1 MDDTREFDSVMMNI
15 QRYGGGI
22 ASLAFLPARMSLKLL
37 TYIMRL
43 AKKGMV
49 ALGAADQFKNFSK
62 STEGKF
68 TVYNIPLNKERA
80 KIMNQL
86 QSLELELQNESNS
99 VKKAGIRNEI
109 KKLQSEVPELEQL
122 KRLNIQ
128 FCALPKLNG
137 SDQTIQIAVS
147 KQDDQIFK
155 NWYLNHLTSAMKGG
169 QMSMEEM
176 RVFTEGNY
184 TIFNLPMEGKEFQ
197 TALVDFNTLGV
208 NYSVLPDLNIGD
220 NNSQIAISNAD
231 KNKFEVWVKMW
242 RDQQIKEGKV
252 PSEVYEMNQDSYMN
266 TGTLTAD
273 DYIKNSDPDYQ
284 EANKEF
290 EENGI
295 NTPWEAKLAKENS
308 EEYVKLLNDDNYEK
322 ITINKETLV
331 ENMVIDAK
339 SASMRKNGYFISRVP
354 GTYGNKQQTL
364 ILPVNQVFTTDEGK
378 TYIAFLPKN
387 NTTMV
392 ADSSGNIQKKRF
404 EEAYAPYD
412 KVQRGFNRVKEIK
425 MDKNLSQNVP
435 VPDMKQSVP
444 AVAAATPVT
453 PKL

>member
-22 ASLAFLPARMSLKLL
+22 ASLTFLSARMSLKLL

-62 STEGKF
+62 NAEGKF

-80 KIMNQL
+80 EIMNEL
-86 QSLELELQNESNS
+86 NSLELKLQNESNS

-109 KKLQSEVPELEQL
+109 KKLQSKVPELEQIE
-122 KRLNIQ
+122 RLNIQ
-128 FCALPKLNG
+128 YCALPKLNG

-147 KQDDQIFK
+147 KKDDQMFK

-169 QMSMEEM
+169 EMSMEEM

-184 TIFNLPMEGKEFQ
+184 TIFNLPMEGEEFQ
-197 TALVDFNTLGV
+197 TALKDFNTLGV

-220 NNSQIAISNAD
+220 NNSQIAVSNSD

-242 RDQQIKEGKV
+242 REQQIKEGKV

-266 TGTLTAD
+266 TGTMTAD
-273 DYIKNSDPDYQ
+273 GYIQNSDPDYQ

-295 NTPWEAKLAKENS
+295 NTPWGAKLAKENS
-308 EEYVKLLNDDNYEK
+308 EEYVRLLNDDNYEK

-331 ENMVIDAK
+331 DNMVIDAK
-339 SASMRKNGYFISRVP
+339 SDQMRKNGYFISRVP
-354 GTYGNKQQTL
+354 GTYGDKQQTL
-364 ILPVNQVFTTDEGK
+364 ILPANQVFTTDEGK
-378 TYIAFLPKN
+378 TFIAFLPKN
-387 NTTMV
+387 NTSMV
-392 ADSSGNIQKKRF
+392 AGPSGNIKNCRF

-412 KVQRGFNRVKEIK
+412 KVQRGFNRVNEIK
-425 MDKNLSQNVP
+425 MDKKLSADASA
-435 VPDMKQSVP
+435 PDITQSISTVTT
-444 AVAAATPVT
+444 ATPVA